1 MAPIGSNNNMQK
13 GEIVLL
19 IWGLIHSGYCG
30 RTTRIAQRPSNIL
43 LDFNA
48 YRHISILHF
57 VVPENSAS
65 ANFKFVAKEEKLSGV
80 GSCTPRDVSV
90 FLKYGTIPFVQPDGA
105 KIKVNVLKE
114 RRRHYSLKI
123 ISNGDEHLTRIDA
136 PPPGDWYAIAF
147 RSWSDPDNGKIT
159 QAGIGVVCDTTLDA
173 DLSIELPDITLM
185 SNDETDISIQLTKK
199 NDTAIVQFSIFHES
213 EKMLLNF
220 SSTCGTDC
228 LLIAQVTA
236 RKQLASVVT
245 NNSMTS
251 LQFRANDKN
260 LHYTTFRLFRG
271 NVTNIT
277 LSLSEDVSKS
287 KNQSYIKLTRK
298 SLPDFF
304 LFDYEHLNEN
314 NKASPLNLTAGVL
327 SIFKFNIDPI
337 YDIGGTLTIG
347 LKVTDGE
354 SKKKKKKNILL
365 IGCVSLGFY
374 SDITSVG
381 NCVREEKTTP
391 PDIVGNETS
400 PSFIHVPYP
409 EPGIWYLTVKAFKSD
424 ENCLCAKNCT
434 EFACDECDCIR
445 EIDLRIESSIS
456 SSSCVEGSCN
466 ERGRCVQYMSG
477 GFVFS
482 ACHCFAGYRGYD
494 CDDDTYVLDN
504 NGILLRVLTLTL
516 SNLAFLGS
524 IFIAIRRKYY
534 TEAVVYSGVLIFSSF
549 YHACETGEN
558 LYTFCLMRLS
568 VLQFCDF
575 FNALL
580 SIWVTLIAMASLGPR
595 LTNFC
600 QMSGAIVLAICAE
613 LDRTALWVFL
623 LPAITGCTLVIITW
637 IRRCRRKNTFKYPAR
652 PYGTIHLGIGLL
664 LVILGLVCYAFLQT
678 RKNYFIVHSFWHVC
692 VAVGV
697 MLLLP
702 KRKYMQ

>member
-1 MAPIGSNNNMQK
+1 MQK
-13 GEIVLL
+13 EEIAFLL
-19 IWGLIHSGYCG
+19 CGLIQLGFCG
-30 RTTRIAQRPSNIL
+30 KTTRIAQRPTNIL

-65 ANFKFVAKEEKLSGV
+65 ANFKFVAKEEKLSGI
-80 GSCTPRDVSV
+80 GSCSPRDVSV
-90 FLKYGTIPFVQPDGA
+90 FLKYGSIPFVQPDGA
-105 KIKVNVLKE
+105 KIKAKILKE
-114 RRRHYSLKI
+114 RRHHYSLKI
-123 ISNGDEHLTRIDA
+123 LSNGDEHLKRIDA

-159 QAGIGVVCDTTLDA
+159 QAGIGVFCDTTLDA
-173 DLSIELPDITLM
+173 DLSIEIPDKLLM
-185 SNDETDISIQLTKK
+185 LLDEKNDISIQLTKK
-199 NDTAIVQFSIFHES
+199 NDSAIIQFPSFQES
-213 EKMLLNF
+213 EPMFLNF
-220 SSTCGTDC
+220 TSSCGNDC
-228 LLIAQVTA
+228 LLIAQITA
-236 RKQLASVVT
+236 RKQLASIAT
-245 NNSMTS
+245 NNSATS
-251 LQFRANDKN
+251 LKFHAYDKN
-260 LHYTTFRLFRG
+260 LHYATFRLFSG
-271 NVTNIT
+271 NLTNIT
-277 LSLSEDVSKS
+277 MNLSEDDVSL
-287 KNQSYIKLTRK
+287 KNISYVKLVRK

-304 LFDYEHLNEN
+304 LFDYEHLNDDDSNNNN
-314 NKASPLNLTAGVL
+314 NKATPLNLTSGIL
-327 SIFKFNIDPI
+327 SIFKFHIDPI

-347 LKVTDGE
+347 LKVTDSE
-354 SKKKKKKNILL
+354 AKKKKNILL
-365 IGCVSLGFY
+365 IGCVSLGYY
-374 SDITSVG
+374 SDITSG
-381 NCVREEKTTP
+381 ASCVREEKSTP

-409 EPGIWYLTVKAFKSD
+409 EPGIWYLTVKAFKSN
-424 ENCLCAKNCT
+424 ENCHCAKNCT
-434 EFACDECDCIR
+434 EFACDECNCIG

-466 ERGRCVQYMSG
+466 DRGRCVQYMSG

-482 ACHCFAGYRGYD
+482 ACHCFAGYRGFD

-524 IFIAIRRKYY
+524 IYIAIRRQYY
-534 TEAVVYSGVLIFSSF
+534 TEAIVYSGVLIFSSF
-549 YHACETGEN
+549 YHACEAGEN

-580 SIWVTLIAMASLGPR
+580 SIWVTLIAMASFGQR
-595 LTNFC
+595 LTNFF
-600 QMSGAIVLAICAE
+600 QMTGAIVLAICAE

-623 LPAITGCTLVIITW
+623 LPTITGCTLVIISW
-637 IRRCRRKNTFKYPAR
+637 LKKCRSRKTFKYPAR
-652 PYGTIHLGIGLL
+652 PYGTIHLGIGLA

-678 RKNYFIVHSFWHVC
+678 RKNYFIVHSFWHIC